1 MAPHRLLPLTFAMTV
16 AAGVSL
22 AEDAPLILKM
32 SGTLSQPLPDAPR
45 PVPTQT
51 KAPRGPVTL
60 DADRMNGQPG
70 EFIEA
75 EGEVHVQTPNESFH
89 ADRLTYDP
97 KLNEVTASGHVMIV
111 QGGGKVEFSE
121 LRLKLESRLGEG
133 SPARFVMP
141 AEDGTM
147 GRGGAEKLRFEGK
160 DRYRMEGA
168 TWTTCPVGNDDWLLR
183 MEDLGL
189 DYTDSIGQARN
200 VRLEYLGVPLLY
212 TPWLDFSLNKNRKSG
227 FITPSVGVSDG
238 RGLEVITPWYWNIA
252 PNRDATIIP
261 RVMSQRGIQVGAEYR
276 YLEPNYQGEA
286 VIEAM
291 PRDAIADEGRYRGY
305 IDHRHSFNSRWS
317 GRLLLENVS
326 DDTYFTDLANL
337 VNLTSRAILPNEAAL
352 SYAGDGW
359 NATGRLQ
366 TYQTLQDPAAPI
378 VEPYER
384 LPQILVNAE
393 KRHLF
398 GSDLR
403 FNLNSE
409 LVRFEHDL
417 STKATGTRIFA
428 YPSLEASYERTYGYI
443 RPKLGW
449 HVTRYDLERNP
460 DFPDTTS
467 ATRSLPIVSV
477 DSSLQL
483 ERQWQLGQRSFLQTL
498 EPRLYYVNIPAKD
511 QSSLPVF
518 DSSVADLFQSQLFTE
533 NQFIGVDRINDA
545 NQITFGVTSRLLEP
559 DSGLERL
566 QVTLGQRY
574 YFDDQSVTMPGHTA
588 RGSNATD
595 LLGQISGQ
603 VSNRWR
609 IDSGFQYNTEDEDL
623 ARANL
628 GAAYRAGPG
637 KLVNIDLRY
646 LNENYS
652 SALRQVDLSW
662 QWPIK
667 AGWHSLGRINYSF
680 YDDRLVEGLLG
691 FEYDAGCWSLRGVM
705 QKLATATEE
714 STQTFFLQLELEGL
728 TQFGPNP
735 LEVLKRSITGYTT
748 NDELDLP

>member
-1 MAPHRLLPLTFAMTV
+1 
-16 AAGVSL
+16 
-22 AEDAPLILKM
+22 
-32 SGTLSQPLPDAPR
+32 
-45 PVPTQT
+45 
-51 KAPRGPVTL
+51 
-60 DADRMNGQPG
+60 
-70 EFIEA
+70 
-75 EGEVHVQTPNESFH
+75 
-89 ADRLTYDP
+89 
-97 KLNEVTASGHVMIV
+97 
-111 QGGGKVEFSE
+111 
-121 LRLKLESRLGEG
+121 
-133 SPARFVMP
+133 
-141 AEDGTM
+141 M
-147 GRGGAEKLRFEGK
+147 GRGGAGKLHFEGK
-160 DRYRMEGA
+160 DRYRMESA

-189 DYTDSIGQARN
+189 DYVDSIGQARN

-212 TPWLDFSLNKNRKSG
+212 TPWLDFSLNKNRKTG

-252 PNRDATIIP
+252 PNRDATFIP
-261 RVMSQRGIQVGAEYR
+261 RVMTQRGIQIGAEYR
-276 YLEPNYQGEA
+276 YLEPDYRGEA
-286 VIEAM
+286 VVEAM
-291 PRDAIADEGRYRGY
+291 PNDAVAGEGRYRGY
-305 IDHRHSFNSRWS
+305 IDHQHRFNSRLS

-326 DDTYFTDLANL
+326 DDSYFTDLANL

-352 SYAGDGW
+352 TYVGDGW

-384 LPQILVNAE
+384 LPQIVVNAE
-393 KRHLF
+393 KRRLF

-403 FNLNSE
+403 FNLSSE

-417 STKATGTRIFA
+417 ASKAEGARFYA
-428 YPSLEASYERTYGYI
+428 YPSVEASFERTYGYI

-449 HVTRYDLERNP
+449 HVSRYELERNP
-460 DFPDTTS
+460 DFPDAAS
-467 ATRSLPIVSV
+467 ATRGLPIVSL

-511 QSSLPVF
+511 QDKLPVF

-545 NQITFGVTSRLLEP
+545 NQLTLGFTSRLLEP

-574 YFDDQSVTMPGHTA
+574 YFEDQTVTMPGYTA
-588 RGSNATD
+588 RSSNATD

-603 VSNRWR
+603 VSDRWR
-609 IDSGFQYNTEDEDL
+609 IDSGFQYNTDDADL
-623 ARANL
+623 ARANF

-637 KLVNIDLRY
+637 KLVNVDLRY

-652 SALRQVDLSW
+652 SALSQFDLSW

-667 AGWHSLGRINYSF
+667 PGWHSLGRINYSF

-705 QKLATATEE
+705 QKLATTTQE

-748 NDELDLP
+748 NDEFNLP